1 MGVRGIR
8 RKGASPIKLN
18 AESMLEYASHNNLIV
33 DNQLN
38 IDALIRQ
45 YDIIINKE
53 PLPPEMSGKLEK
65 QGEQWIILV
74 NSKHNDARQRYTLAH
89 EFAHYCL
96 HRNDYS
102 KFEDTAFFR
111 KEENKTMIEYEA
123 NQFAAELLMPEKSV
137 KSAISEDILSLKE
150 LAKRFGVSL
159 IAMRNRLIDL
169 GYKLIDNEE

>member
-18 AESMLEYASHNNLIV
+18 AESMLDYASRNDLITN
-33 DNQLN
+33 NQLN
-38 IDALIRQ
+38 IENLIEH
-45 YDIIINKE
+45 YNISIVKKV
-53 PLPPEMSGKLEK
+53 LPPEISGKLEK
-65 QGEQWIILV
+65 QGEQWIIQV
-74 NSKHNDARQRYTLAH
+74 NSKHNEVRQRYTLAH

-102 KFEDTAFFR
+102 AFEDTAFFR

-137 KSAISEDILSLKE
+137 KLAISEDILSLKE

-159 IAMRNRLIDL
+159 IAMRYRLIDL
-169 GYKLIDNEE
+169 GYKLIDDEE

>member
-18 AESMLEYASHNNLIV
+18 AEAMLDFASHNNLIIN
-33 DNQLN
+33 NQLDIDRLISNYN
-38 IDALIRQ
+38 INIR
-45 YDIIINKE
+45 KE
-53 PLPPEMSGKLEK
+53 PLSPEISGKLEK
-65 QGEQWIILV
+65 EGGQWTILV
-74 NSKHNDARQRYTLAH
+74 NSKHNEARQRYTLAH

-96 HRNDYS
+96 HRNDHS
-102 KFEDTAFFR
+102 TFEDTAFFR

-123 NQFAAELLMPEKSV
+123 NQFAAELLMPEKSI
-137 KSAISEDILSLKE
+137 KTAISEDILSLKD

-169 GYKLIDNEE
+169 GYKLIDDEE

>member
-18 AESMLEYASHNNLIV
+18 AESMLDYASRNNLITS
-33 DNQLN
+33 NQLN
-38 IDALIRQ
+38 IENLIEH
-45 YDIIINKE
+45 YNISIVKKN
-53 PLPPEMSGKLEK
+53 LPPEISGKLEK
-65 QGEQWIILV
+65 QGEQWIIQV
-74 NSKHNDARQRYTLAH
+74 NSKHNEARQRYTLAH

-102 KFEDTAFFR
+102 TFEDTAFFR

-137 KSAISEDILSLKE
+137 KLAISEDILSLKE

-159 IAMRNRLIDL
+159 IAMRYRLIDL
-169 GYKLIDNEE
+169 GYKLIDDEE

>member
-18 AESMLEYASHNNLIV
+18 AESMLEYACRNNLFV

-38 IDALIRQ
+38 IEKLIDQ
-45 YDIIINKE
+45 YNIKINKKA
-53 PLPPEMSGKLEK
+53 LSPEISGKLEK
-65 QGEQWIILV
+65 QGEQWTILV
-74 NSKHNDARQRYTLAH
+74 NSKHNEARQRYTLAH

-102 KFEDTAFFR
+102 TFEDTAFFR

-123 NQFAAELLMPEKSV
+123 NQFAAELLMPEKFV
-137 KSAISEDILSLKE
+137 KLAISEDILSLKE
-150 LAKRFGVSL
+150 LSKRFGVSL
-159 IAMRNRLIDL
+159 IAMRNRLINL

>member
-18 AESMLEYASHNNLIV
+18 AESMFDYAQHNSLI
-33 DNQLN
+33 NNNKLN
-38 IDALIRQ
+38 IEDLIGH
-45 YDIIINKE
+45 YNILINKE
-53 PLPPEMSGKLEK
+53 VFPPEVSGKLEK
-65 QGEQWIILV
+65 QGEQWVIFV
-74 NSKHNDARQRYTLAH
+74 NSKHNEARQRYTLAH

-102 KFEDTAFFR
+102 IFEDTAFFR

-123 NQFAAELLMPEKSV
+123 NQFAAELLMPEKSI
-137 KSAISEDILSLKE
+137 KTAISEDVLSLKE

-169 GYKLIDNEE
+169 GYKLIDDEE